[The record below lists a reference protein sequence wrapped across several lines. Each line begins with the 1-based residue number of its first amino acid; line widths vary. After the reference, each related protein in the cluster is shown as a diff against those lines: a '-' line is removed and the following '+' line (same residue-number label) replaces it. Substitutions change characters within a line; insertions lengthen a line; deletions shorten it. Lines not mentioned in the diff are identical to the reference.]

1 MERLTKLLQL
11 WYLAKVKIST
21 STTFNAAYNETDC
34 SEFLQ
39 QQLCIQRTIPPK
51 PLLLKQSLN
60 TQWKGHTKYYKILL
74 STLDQNG
81 LEGLLNQHLYLNVE
95 TVTRNWQKHSEIDI
109 SHNPQRKE
117 VFKYSLERYR
127 KVLQLSLQW
136 QFPIRRLK
144 SSKRTLIYYCTA
156 RKLCSRKNLANRRA
170 QKGSSHGTKNYQQ
183 LIVGDK
189 NNLIHNYLGDLPL
202 VNPP

>member
-1 MERLTKLLQL
+1 MESLTKLLQL

-21 STTFNAAYNETDC
+21 STIFNAAYKETDC

-60 TQWKGHTKYYKILL
+60 TQWKVHTKYYKILF

-95 TVTRNWQKHSEIDI
+95 TVTRN
-109 SHNPQRKE
+109 
-117 VFKYSLERYR
+117 
-127 KVLQLSLQW
+127 
-136 QFPIRRLK
+136 
-144 SSKRTLIYYCTA
+144 
-156 RKLCSRKNLANRRA
+156 
-170 QKGSSHGTKNYQQ
+170 
-183 LIVGDK
+183 
-189 NNLIHNYLGDLPL
+189 
-202 VNPP
+202 